1 MQSNM
6 NMSFHLSI
14 VIDGQMHVYT
24 VLHYHP
30 QQWSSL
36 NETEGA
42 PVVKCFVLCVISVRS
57 GSHVSSSVSVKSDR
71 SKDDPLNFS
80 EETAS
85 RTKRYLMCFLFLF
98 THRLCQKVCQW
109 IIIIKLIVHK
119 FITVL
124 FVSLIKIVTRYFG
137 HIFFS

>member
-1 MQSNM
+1 M

-14 VIDGQMHVYT
+14 VIDEQMHVYT

-57 GSHVSSSVSVKSDR
+57 DSHVSSSVSVKSDW
-71 SKDDPLNFS
+71 SKGKVPNFS
-80 EETAS
+80 EETTS
-85 RTKRYLMCFLFLF
+85 RTKRYLMCFLFF
-98 THRLCQKVCQW
+98 FKHRLCQKVYQW
-109 IIIIKLIVHK
+109 ISIIKLLVVHES
-119 FITVL
+119 ITYLL
-124 FVSLIKIVTRYFG
+124 FFSLLKCLQDILV
-137 HIFFS
+137 IFFS